1 MNTYDLLDNIEKAL
15 DGIDLD
21 EAVELR
27 DAEEFDSCWVR
38 IFNITRNTEH
48 NAEYP
53 QSENDKL
60 REKAFL
66 KAYSVCKDDDIAA
79 FVSDDFGLIFDAEVL
94 GIADPWLEKL
104 IDSYRRSVFPC
115 GRL

>member
-1 MNTYDLLDNIEKAL
+1 MIAYDLLGSIEKAF

-27 DAEEFDSCWVR
+27 EAEEFDGNWVR
-38 IFNITRNTEH
+38 VYNITQNAEH
-48 NAEYP
+48 NADYP

-60 REKAFL
+60 REQAYL
-66 KAYSVCKDDDIAA
+66 KAYSLCEDDDIAA
-79 FVSDDFGLIFDAEVL
+79 FVSDDFGLMFDAEVL
-94 GIADPWLEKL
+94 GIDDPWLEKL
-104 IDSYRRSVFPC
+104 IDSYRRYVFPC

>member
-60 REKAFL
+60 
-66 KAYSVCKDDDIAA
+66 
-79 FVSDDFGLIFDAEVL
+79 
-94 GIADPWLEKL
+94 
-104 IDSYRRSVFPC
+104 
-115 GRL
+115 

>member
-1 MNTYDLLDNIEKAL
+1 MKTYDLLDNIEKAL

-27 DAEEFDSCWVR
+27 DAEEFDSPWMRV
-38 IFNITRNTEH
+38 FNITRNTEH
-48 NAEYP
+48 NAQYP
-53 QSENDKL
+53 RSESDKL
-60 REKAFL
+60 REKAYL

-79 FVSDDFGLIFDAEVL
+79 FVSDDFGLMFDAEVL
-94 GIADPWLEKL
+94 GITDPWLEKL

-115 GRL
+115 GEL